1 MLMLSRF
8 ARRAVPL
15 ALGLSLLSVAVQ
27 AQTPDFAGDPNEELV
42 LNLRDAEINGL
53 IEIVSQETGINFIVD
68 PRVRG
73 QVNVVSGQ
81 PVKRGELYNLF
92 LGVLKT
98 YGFAA
103 VTGADGVVRIL
114 PEVQAKENEVSNL
127 QSDSRGDEIITH
139 VISVKHINAGQLVRI
154 LRPLVPKGGHLAAA
168 AESNSLVIADTA
180 ANVRR
185 IQALIE
191 RIDLESM
198 EDFEIVALEHASASD
213 VVRVLQ
219 TLDAP
224 TPGEDFTKRPGI
236 IADQRTNTVI
246 LRGDPQSR
254 GSLRDIIKRL
264 DMPAEDGAT
273 QVHYLRYAKAEQVAE
288 VLRGIVEGRVV
299 PGTGAGSGVQ
309 SSDGSG
315 MTGGSLNN
323 QQSNIRVEAHE
334 STNSV
339 VIYGPAELSR
349 EMASIIRQ
357 LDIRRAQ
364 VLVEAVIAE
373 VSYDRAK
380 ELGVQWG
387 IGSENGGVGIINFNR
402 GASGGIVNL
411 AASGSAF
418 LDGDVTA
425 PPSLGDGLSL
435 GGFGNIGSTQIALLV
450 SALQGDSSSNI
461 LSTPSLMTLD
471 NEEAEIVVG
480 QNVPFIVGRS
490 IEDSGQAFDTIERQ
504 DVGIKLRIKP
514 QINEGSAVRLEIEQ
528 EVSQI
533 AAGATGAADIITN
546 KRSLKTHVMVDDNQL
561 IVLGGLID
569 DQLVETRDKVPG
581 LGDIPGLGRLF
592 RYDTA
597 RTEKRNLMVFLRP
610 VIIRDAATAAD
621 LTQSKYTYIRDRQ
634 VDAQNRQ
641 ESMLPDARPILP
653 DWNYL
658 LSLPPPFENA
668 MTGASAAP
676 ASMSIPTPP
685 SAGQ

>member
-1 MLMLSRF
+1 MPMLSQI
-8 ARRAVPL
+8 ARCTFPL
-15 ALGLSLLSVAVQ
+15 LLGLSLLSTSIQ
-27 AQTPDFAGDPNEELV
+27 AQTTLAGDPEEELV

-73 QVNVVSGQ
+73 QVNVVSGT
-81 PVKRGELYNLF
+81 PVKRGELYDLF
-92 LGVLKT
+92 LGVLKS

-103 VTGADGVVRIL
+103 VAGEQGTVRIL
-114 PEVQAKENEVSNL
+114 PEVQAKENEVATLDRS
-127 QSDSRGDEIITH
+127 SRGDEVITH
-139 VISVKHINAGQLVRI
+139 VIGVKHINAGQLVRI

-185 IQALIE
+185 IQSLIE

-198 EDFEIVALEHASASD
+198 EDFEIITLHHASALD
-213 VVRVLQ
+213 VVRIVQ
-219 TLDAP
+219 SLDAP
-224 TPGEDFTKRPGI
+224 TPGEDFTKRAKA

-246 LRGDPQSR
+246 LRGDPSNR
-254 GSLRDIIKRL
+254 ASLRDIIAQL
-264 DMPAEDGAT
+264 DRPADGGAT
-273 QVHYLRYAKAEQVAE
+273 QVHYLRYAKAEDVAE
-288 VLRGIVEGRVV
+288 VLRGIAEGREVEENM
-299 PGTGAGSGVQ
+299 VQ
-309 SSDGSG
+309 SPDGGTMS
-315 MTGGSLNN
+315 GGSMIGGTR
-323 QQSNIRVEAHE
+323 QSSVRIQAHE

-349 EMASIIRQ
+349 EMASIITQ

-387 IGSENGGVGIINFNR
+387 IGSENAGVGIINFNR
-402 GASGGIVNL
+402 GGNSIVNL
-411 AASGSAF
+411 AAGANAF
-418 LDGDVTA
+418 LDGSVTT
-425 PPSLGDGLSL
+425 PPSLSDGMTL
-435 GGFGNIGSTQIALLV
+435 GGFGRIGSTQIALLIN
-450 SALQGDSSSNI
+450 ALQGDSSSNI

-490 IEDSGQAFDTIERQ
+490 VESSGQAFDTIQRE
-504 DVGIKLRIKP
+504 DVGIKLKIKP
-514 QINEGSAVRLEIEQ
+514 QINEGNAVRLEIEQ

-533 AAGATGAADIITN
+533 AQSVTGAADLITN
-546 KRSLKTHVMVDDNQL
+546 TRTLKTHVMVDDNDL

-569 DQLVETRDKVPG
+569 DQMVETRDKVPG

-597 RTEKRNLMVFLRP
+597 RMEKRNLMVFLRP
-610 VIIRDAATAAD
+610 VIVRDSALSQD
-621 LTQSKYTYIRDRQ
+621 LSHAKYTYIRDQQ
-634 VDAQNRQ
+634 VREQNRKGGL
-641 ESMLPDARPILP
+641 LPPDSRPVLP

-668 MTGASAAP
+668 YRGGAPINRAIP
-676 ASMSIPTPP
+676 APP
-685 SAGQ
+685 SASN

>member
-1 MLMLSRF
+1 MPMLSQI
-8 ARRAVPL
+8 ARCTLPL
-15 ALGLSLLSVAVQ
+15 LLGLSLLSASVH
-27 AQTPDFAGDPNEELV
+27 AQTQTAGDPNEELV

-73 QVNVVSGQ
+73 QVNVVSGT
-81 PVKRGELYNLF
+81 PVKRGELYDLF
-92 LGVLKT
+92 LGVLKS

-103 VTGADGVVRIL
+103 VAGEQGTVRIL
-114 PEVQAKENEVSNL
+114 PEVQAKENEVGSL
-127 QSDSRGDEIITH
+127 DGRSRGDEVITH
-139 VISVKHINAGQLVRI
+139 VIGVKHINAGQLVRI

-168 AESNSLVIADTA
+168 AESNSLIIADTA

-198 EDFEIVALEHASASD
+198 EEFEIIPLQHASALD
-213 VVRVLQ
+213 VVRIVDS
-219 TLDAP
+219 LDAP
-224 TPGEDFTKRPGI
+224 TPGEDFTKRARA

-246 LRGDPQSR
+246 LRGDPSNR
-254 GSLRDIIKRL
+254 GSLRDIIQQL
-264 DMPAEDGAT
+264 DRPAEGGAT
-273 QVHYLRYAKAEQVAE
+273 QVHYLRYANAEDVAE
-288 VLRGIVEGRVV
+288 VLRGIAEGRQVEDSM
-299 PGTGAGSGVQ
+299 AQ
-309 SSDGSG
+309 SVDGS
-315 MTGGSLNN
+315 MSGGSRVG
-323 QQSNIRVEAHE
+323 QQSAVRIQAHE

-339 VIYGPAELSR
+339 VIFGPAELSR
-349 EMASIIRQ
+349 DMASIISK

-402 GASGGIVNL
+402 GGNGIVGT
-411 AASGSAF
+411 AAAASAF
-418 LDGDVTA
+418 LDGSVTT
-425 PPSLGDGLSL
+425 PPSLSDGMTL
-435 GGFGNIGSTQIALLV
+435 GGFGRIGSTQIALLIN
-450 SALQGDSSSNI
+450 ALQGDSSSNI

-490 IEDSGQAFDTIERQ
+490 VEASGQAFDTIQRE
-504 DVGIKLRIKP
+504 DVGIKLKIKP
-514 QINEGSAVRLEIEQ
+514 QINEGNAVRLEIEQ

-533 AAGATGAADIITN
+533 AQSVTGAADLITN
-546 KRSLKTHVMVDDNQL
+546 TRTLKTHVMVDDNDL

-597 RTEKRNLMVFLRP
+597 RMEKRNLMVFLRP
-610 VIIRDAATAAD
+610 VIVRDAAVSQD
-621 LTQSKYTYIRDRQ
+621 LSHSKYTYIRDQQ
-634 VDAQNRQ
+634 VREQNR
-641 ESMLPDARPILP
+641 EGGLLSPDSRPVLP

-668 MTGASAAP
+668 YRGGVPTKT
-676 ASMSIPTPP
+676 SIPPP
-685 SAGQ
+685 PQAAK

>member
-1 MLMLSRF
+1 MPMLSQI
-8 ARRAVPL
+8 ARCTFPL
-15 ALGLSLLSVAVQ
+15 LLGLSLLSASIH
-27 AQTPDFAGDPNEELV
+27 AQTQTAGDPEEELV

-73 QVNVVSGQ
+73 QVNVVSGT
-81 PVKRGELYNLF
+81 PVKRGELYDLF
-92 LGVLKT
+92 LGVLKS

-103 VTGADGVVRIL
+103 VAGEQGTVRIL
-114 PEVQAKENEVSNL
+114 PEVQAKENEVGSL
-127 QSDSRGDEIITH
+127 DGRSRGDEVITH
-139 VISVKHINAGQLVRI
+139 VIGVKHINAGQLVRI

-198 EDFEIVALEHASASD
+198 EEFEIVPLQHASALD
-213 VVRVLQ
+213 LVRIVDS
-219 TLDAP
+219 LDAP
-224 TPGEDFTKRPGI
+224 TPGEDFTKRARV

-246 LRGDPQSR
+246 LRGDPSNR
-254 GSLRDIIKRL
+254 GSLREIIQQL
-264 DMPAEDGAT
+264 DRPADGGAT
-273 QVHYLRYAKAEQVAE
+273 QVHYLRYANAEAVAE
-288 VLRGIVEGRVV
+288 VLRGIAEGREVEENM
-299 PGTGAGSGVQ
+299 TQ
-309 SSDGSG
+309 SPDGSS
-315 MTGGSLNN
+315 MSSGSMMSGR
-323 QQSNIRVEAHE
+323 QSAVRIQAHE

-339 VIYGPAELSR
+339 VIFGPAELSR
-349 EMASIIRQ
+349 DMASIISQ

-387 IGSENGGVGIINFNR
+387 IGSESAGVGIINFNR
-402 GASGGIVNL
+402 GGNGIVGT
-411 AASGSAF
+411 AAAAAAF
-418 LDGDVTA
+418 LDGSVTT
-425 PPSLGDGLSL
+425 PPSLSDGATL
-435 GGFGNIGSTQIALLV
+435 GGFGRIGSTQIALLIN
-450 SALQGDSSSNI
+450 ALQGDSSSNI

-490 IEDSGQAFDTIERQ
+490 VETSGQAFDTIQRE
-504 DVGIKLRIKP
+504 DVGIKLKIKP
-514 QINEGSAVRLEIEQ
+514 QINEGNAVRLEIEQ

-533 AAGATGAADIITN
+533 AQSVTGAADLITN
-546 KRSLKTHVMVDDNQL
+546 TRTLKTHVMVDDNEL

-569 DQLVETRDKVPG
+569 DQLVETRDQVPG
-581 LGDIPGLGRLF
+581 LGNIPVLGRLF

-597 RTEKRNLMVFLRP
+597 RMEKRNLMVFLRP
-610 VIIRDAATAAD
+610 VIVRDAALSQD
-621 LTQSKYTYIRDRQ
+621 LSHSKYTYIRDQQ
-634 VDAQNRQ
+634 VREQNRQ
-641 ESMLPDARPILP
+641 GGLLPADSRPVLP

-668 MTGASAAP
+668 YRGGVPAKTSNIPPPPQAA
-676 ASMSIPTPP
+676 
-685 SAGQ
+685 Q

>member
-1 MLMLSRF
+1 MPMLSQI
-8 ARRAVPL
+8 ARCTLPL
-15 ALGLSLLSVAVQ
+15 LLGLSLLSTAVH
-27 AQTPDFAGDPNEELV
+27 AQTQLAGDPEEELV

-73 QVNVVSGQ
+73 QVNVVSGT
-81 PVKRGELYNLF
+81 PVKRGELYDLF
-92 LGVLKT
+92 LGVLKS

-103 VTGADGVVRIL
+103 VEGEQGTVRIL
-114 PEVQAKENEVSNL
+114 PEVQAKENEVGSL
-127 QSDSRGDEIITH
+127 AGSSRGDEVITH
-139 VISVKHINAGQLVRI
+139 VIGVKHINAGQLVRI

-185 IQALIE
+185 IQGLIE

-198 EDFEIVALEHASASD
+198 EDFELIPLEHASALD
-213 VVRVLQ
+213 VVRIVDS
-219 TLDAP
+219 LDAP
-224 TPGEDFTKRPGI
+224 TAGEDFTKRARA

-246 LRGDPQSR
+246 LRGDPSNR
-254 GSLRDIIKRL
+254 SSLRDIIRQL
-264 DMPAEDGAT
+264 DMPASGGAT
-273 QVHYLRYAKAEQVAE
+273 QVHYLRYANAEDVAE
-288 VLRGIVEGRVV
+288 VLRGIAEGREVEDNM
-299 PGTGAGSGVQ
+299 AQ
-309 SSDGSG
+309 SPDGSSS
-315 MTGGSLNN
+315 GGSMMGSR
-323 QQSNIRVEAHE
+323 QSAVRIQAHE

-339 VIYGPAELSR
+339 VIFGPAELSR
-349 EMASIIRQ
+349 DMASIIAQ

-387 IGSENGGVGIINFNR
+387 IGTDAGVGIINFNR
-402 GASGGIVNL
+402 GGGGIL
-411 AASGSAF
+411 DLGAAGDAF
-418 LDGDVTA
+418 LDGSVTT
-425 PPSLGDGLSL
+425 PPSLNDGLTF
-435 GGFGNIGSTQIALLV
+435 GGIGSIGSTQIALLIN
-450 SALQGDSSSNI
+450 ALQADSSSNI

-490 IEDSGQAFDTIERQ
+490 VESSGQAFDTIQRE
-504 DVGIKLRIKP
+504 DVGIMLKIKP
-514 QINEGSAVRLEIEQ
+514 QINEGNAVRLEIEQ

-533 AAGATGAADIITN
+533 AQSVTGAADLITN
-546 KRSLKTHVMVDDNQL
+546 TRTLKTHVMVDDNDL

-569 DQLVETRDKVPG
+569 DQLVETRDTVPV

-597 RTEKRNLMVFLRP
+597 RMEKRNLMVFLRP
-610 VIIRDAATAAD
+610 VIIRDSALSQDMTH
-621 LTQSKYTYIRDRQ
+621 SKYSYIRDQQ
-634 VDAQNRQ
+634 VREQNREGGLLPA
-641 ESMLPDARPILP
+641 ESRPVLP

-668 MTGASAAP
+668 YSGGVP
-676 ASMSIPTPP
+676 ARTSIPAPP
-685 SAGQ
+685 PAAQ

>member
-1 MLMLSRF
+1 MLMLSRI
-8 ARRAVPL
+8 ARHAVPL
-15 ALGLSLLSVAVQ
+15 ALGLTLLSAAVQ
-27 AQTPDFAGDPNEELV
+27 AQTTDFAGDPNEELV

-114 PEVQAKENEVSNL
+114 PEVQAKENEVPTL

-185 IQALIE
+185 IQGLIE

-198 EDFEIVALEHASASD
+198 EDFEIVPLDNASASD

-254 GSLRDIIKRL
+254 SSLRDIIKRL

-299 PGTGAGSGVQ
+299 PGAGAAAGVQ
-309 SSDGSG
+309 SSDAGGIASG
-315 MTGGSLNN
+315 LNN
-323 QQSNIRVEAHE
+323 QQSNIRVQAHE

-411 AASGSAF
+411 AAAGSAF

-425 PPSLGDGLSL
+425 PPSLGNGLSL
-435 GGFGNIGSTQIALLV
+435 GGFGSIGSTQIALLV

-480 QNVPFIVGRS
+480 QNVPFIVGRA
-490 IEDSGQAFDTIERQ
+490 IEESGQAFDTIERQ
-504 DVGIKLRIKP
+504 DVGIQLRIKP

-546 KRSLKTHVMVDDNQL
+546 KRSIKTHVMVDDNQMV
-561 IVLGGLID
+561 VLGGLID

-621 LTQSKYTYIRDRQ
+621 MTQSKYTYIRDRQ
-634 VDAQNRQ
+634 VDAQSRQ
-641 ESMLPDARPILP
+641 DSLLPDARPLLP

-668 MTGASAAP
+668 MTGAATLPSR
-676 ASMSIPTPP
+676 MSIPTPP
-685 SAGQ
+685 ASQ